1 MLKYNCVNSKK
12 LNMHSFFLCMERN
25 KKLKKFNLTDF
36 QKRKFSN
43 CFIAVYVVTKDIK
56 IRTDICLTNKKMY
69 IVFGLDIM
77 ESRQILGIYFDNEN
91 EDYALQNIKEN
102 DIVFVYGAL
111 EDTSVIV
118 NKMLLFSNI

>member
-1 MLKYNCVNSKK
+1 MLKYNCVNSKN
-12 LNMHSFFLCMERN
+12 LNMHSFFLVYGKEQEME
-25 KKLKKFNLTDF
+25 KINLTDF

-43 CFIAVYVVTKDIK
+43 CFIAVYVVKKDIK
-56 IRTDICLTNKKMY
+56 IRIDICLTNKKMY

-102 DIVFVYGAL
+102 DILFVYGAL

-118 NKMLLFSNI
+118 KKMLLFRNI

>member
-1 MLKYNCVNSKK
+1 
-12 LNMHSFFLCMERN
+12 ME
-25 KKLKKFNLTDF
+25 KINLTNF

-77 ESRQILGIYFDNEN
+77 EILGIYFDNEN
-91 EDYALQNIKEN
+91 EDYALQNIKKN

-111 EDTSVIV
+111 EHTSVIV
-118 NKMLLFSNI
+118 KKMLLFKYI

>member
-1 MLKYNCVNSKK
+1 
-12 LNMHSFFLCMERN
+12 MHSFFLVYGKEQEME
-25 KKLKKFNLTDF
+25 KINLTDF

-91 EDYALQNIKEN
+91 EDYALQNIKKN

-111 EDTSVIV
+111 DDTSVIV
-118 NKMLLFSNI
+118 KKMLLFRNI

>member
-1 MLKYNCVNSKK
+1 
-12 LNMHSFFLCMERN
+12 MHSFFLCMERN

-69 IVFGLDIM
+69 IAFGLDIM
-77 ESRQILGIYFDNEN
+77 GSRQILGIYFDNEN

-118 NKMLLFSNI
+118 KKMQRFL

>member
-1 MLKYNCVNSKK
+1 MLKYNCVNSKN

-56 IRTDICLTNKKMY
+56 IRTDTCIANTKMY
-69 IVFGLDIM
+69 IVVGLDIM
-77 ESRQILGIYFDNEN
+77 GSRQILGIYFDNEN

-118 NKMLLFSNI
+118 KKMLLFRHI